1 MKTAITSLALVLG
14 LTSCAQTAGDFLFQE
29 KSSGVGFIPHYLTPN
44 DTNLIGFDGA
54 GGIKS
59 YAWPTGGGG
68 FNMGPVAYVSAT
80 NGNDGT
86 GLVGNAGKPFQSMN
100 AAIAAAGS
108 GSIVLLEPAI
118 IDDPVEFTSGQWYL
132 SVPAG
137 TELADRM
144 VVSGATVFVEGL
156 YCAGTIEVDDLG
168 YLVMSNGT
176 GNLSVTGGSSA
187 MVSNSYLREVNLFGG
202 QLDVMGSRITSVEIT
217 GTSSSLRLD
226 HVAIEEGVLT
236 YASSLVLDMR
246 SVNMLGGIVNAAF
259 VAINVSATDVTTVGD
274 TTGQMLTVTGYGN
287 CFACTPGGG
296 APVDL
301 SGYAVDTVFVGDVL
315 TVTGAGQSG
324 ANGTYARDDDAGFI
338 STPDGGTALYA
349 KGDWR
354 IGRLSGTWFLCNE
367 DLADCYYKTS
377 STETYPQDGPWETLY
392 ADAAPTV
399 IRGFYSVQQAFD
411 TLFANIGGGGG
422 PLADIAYSGSASDLA
437 SGTVPSARL
446 GSGTA
451 NSGTVLYGNNTW
463 GIIPAPTLTAV
474 LDRGNSVLNG
484 QSIQFEDGSAAS
496 FQSSAFATFLAGSA
510 ARFQSADA
518 GGGAQLVGPDV
529 AASNYTSKLPARN
542 GVLAHFDQI
551 PTSLPPN
558 GSAGGDLSGTYPNPS
573 VVRIA
578 SRTFIANLASTSSA
592 TYDGTGNVSLGVT
605 GTLAGGNGGT
615 NNAFFQ
621 VSGPAS
627 SLKTYTFPNSNAT
640 ILTSASAVTVPQGGT
655 GRATSTTAYGLIAAG
670 TTATG
675 AQQTLATGTA
685 GQLLQSGGSS
695 ALPSW
700 LTLGSGVSTW
710 MGTPSSANLRAA
722 LSDETGTGLA
732 YFQGGDIGTPSAG
745 NGSNLTSLNASNLS
759 SGTVG
764 TARLG
769 TGTAN
774 SSTFLRGDGT
784 WATPAGGGGTPT
796 LSDVLIEGNS
806 AGSAMIEFDGDGP
819 GIRWVDGS
827 NTLDVTS
834 LPNGSHSIY
843 FPAASGTVALENR
856 NYTSSDFTTTSGSLV
871 SVTGASLYLDAN
883 TTYNYEIQCEWA
895 SSNNAGTIL
904 ASVTTPSG
912 ATVTG
917 YRKNGRADGTMNAG
931 GINGNDSGNV
941 SGACVTANTRLHVSI
956 EGKVITGG
964 TDGDIQ
970 FRVAS
975 SSGYTLTIYE
985 GCSVSATKVK

>member
-1 MKTAITSLALVLG
+1 MKHLLSLLSIIIT
-14 LTSCAQTAGDFLFQE
+14 LTSCAQTAGDFLFQ
-29 KSSGVGFIPHYLTPN
+29 KKASGIGFVPHYLTPN

-86 GLVGNAGKPFQSMN
+86 GVVGNAGKPFQSVN

-108 GSIVLLEPAI
+108 GSIVLLEPTI

-144 VVSGATVFVEGL
+144 VVSGSTVFVSGL

-176 GNLSVTGGSSA
+176 GDLSVTGGSSA

-259 VAINVSATDVTTVGD
+259 VAINVSATDVTTAGD
-274 TTGQMLTVTGYGN
+274 TTGQMLNVTGYGN

-315 TVTGAGQSG
+315 TVIGAGQSG
-324 ANGTYARDDDAGFI
+324 ANGTYSRDDGAGFI

-399 IRGFYSVQQAFD
+399 TRGFYTVQQAFD
-411 TLFANIGGGGG
+411 TLFANMGGGGGGG
-422 PLADIAYSGSASDLA
+422 PLADIAYSGDAGDIV
-437 SGTVPSARL
+437 SGTVPTARL

-484 QSIQFEDGSAAS
+484 QSIQFETGSAAS

-529 AASNYTSKLPARN
+529 SASNYTSKLPARN

-558 GSAGGDLSGTYPNPS
+558 GSAGGDLSGTYPNPT
-573 VVRIA
+573 VYRINGVSMA
-578 SRTFIANLASTSSA
+578 SLGTGIVKNTTGTGVPSIAVAADFPTLNQNTTGSAATLTTSRTFQTNLASTSTASFNGSA
-592 TYDGTGNVSLGVT
+592 NVTPGVT
-605 GTLAGGNGGT
+605 GTLPVT
-615 NNAFFQ
+615 N
-621 VSGPAS
+621 
-627 SLKTYTFPNSNAT
+627 
-640 ILTSASAVTVPQGGT
+640 GGT

-675 AQQTLATGTA
+675 AQQTISPGTA
-685 GQLLQSGGSS
+685 GQILTSNGGSALAS
-695 ALPSW
+695 FQTPPVKSIAPLAPATAYYTWTDMPSAEGYFNSQGRWMYPVDLSGTTKIRVVVTLSNPGALPVANAKIRIKYKTEASGLTFTWSDYSSITSSGNLDATMSAAAGVYSSGW
-700 LTLGSGVSTW
+700 LDIASGAKAPVILAI
-710 MGTPSSANLRAA
+710 G
-722 LSDETGTGLA
+722 GL
-732 YFQGGDIGTPSAG
+732 DG
-745 NGSNLTSLNASNLS
+745 NG
-759 SGTVG
+759 
-764 TARLG
+764 TA
-769 TGTAN
+769 
-774 SSTFLRGDGT
+774 D
-784 WATPAGGGGTPT
+784 PQYQ
-796 LSDVLIEGNS
+796 
-806 AGSAMIEFDGDGP
+806 
-819 GIRWVDGS
+819 
-827 NTLDVTS
+827 
-834 LPNGSHSIY
+834 SIVVEY
-843 FPAASGTVALENR
+843 
-856 NYTSSDFTTTSGSLV
+856 Y
-871 SVTGASLYLDAN
+871 
-883 TTYNYEIQCEWA
+883 
-895 SSNNAGTIL
+895 
-904 ASVTTPSG
+904 
-912 ATVTG
+912 
-917 YRKNGRADGTMNAG
+917 
-931 GINGNDSGNV
+931 
-941 SGACVTANTRLHVSI
+941 
-956 EGKVITGG
+956 
-964 TDGDIQ
+964 
-970 FRVAS
+970 
-975 SSGYTLTIYE
+975 
-985 GCSVSATKVK
+985 